1 MPVLAPLWQFY
12 CPPTPV
18 CFPSCVT
25 CAAIF
30 CMACASSAGEWILK
44 FVPSSA
50 RGSAGSPRV
59 LHNLYDHTSI
69 LKLLEWRWK
78 LPTLT
83 TRDASDQITN
93 LKHALD
99 FGGPQLDVPALPAPA
114 TYVPLACPNGSGQTF
129 GDTVGQQE
137 SIDMSNLQQLA
148 VSYGW
153 PIY

>member
-1 MPVLAPLWQFY
+1 MPTESPYSTQTDISGLKWIEPRRSGPGGRKMPVLAPLWQFY

-78 LPTLT
+78 PPTLT
-83 TRDASDQITN
+83 THDASDRSLI
-93 LKHALD
+93 
-99 FGGPQLDVPALPAPA
+99 
-114 TYVPLACPNGSGQTF
+114 
-129 GDTVGQQE
+129 
-137 SIDMSNLQQLA
+137 
-148 VSYGW
+148 
-153 PIY
+153 